1 MVLDQLIAEAEATLR
16 QRELQQEEVRQ
27 AAERKHAETVE
38 KARNSLIAWLSDLLS
53 TQLPNPRMKTTA
65 SERIKDD
72 GGKTDVVGFD
82 CRG

>member
-1 MVLDQLIAEAEATLR
+1 
-16 QRELQQEEVRQ
+16 
-27 AAERKHAETVE
+27 
-38 KARNSLIAWLSDLLS
+38 
-53 TQLPNPRMKTTA
+53 MKTTA